1 MHTTRYKIWQWIE
14 DPTGDGSNVQYN
26 VAIST
31 KAKRSNVN
39 PYEISNELLCLR
51 LGLAMN
57 LPVPLGVILE
67 KDGKTYYASLHV
79 AIAGEKLPPATEEDL
94 NAIASDER
102 LTCGIVMF
110 DSWILNEDRCSV
122 NISYF
127 DDTKQTFIF
136 DHGRAFLDKTGRAFL
151 EANKNE
157 ICIGE
162 HCLAERIKS
171 LWSFDD
177 WHRTMLSIPEHY
189 IRDSVE
195 MASTLG
201 LPEEDIDFC
210 TQYLI
215 DRRNQL
221 RELFIQHRKKTFPNL
236 DEGLLDPL
244 IGIPV
249 EYQI

>member
-1 MHTTRYKIWQWIE
+1 MHTIRYKIWQWID

-26 VAIST
+26 VGIST

-51 LGLAMN
+51 LGLAMK
-57 LPVPLGVILE
+57 LPVPLGVLLE
-67 KDGKTYYASLHV
+67 KDEQLYYASLHV
-79 AIAGEKLPPATEEDL
+79 AIEGEKLPPATEEDL
-94 NAIASDER
+94 DAIASNER
-102 LTCGIVMF
+102 LACGIVMF
-110 DSWILNEDRCSV
+110 DSWILNEDRFPG
-122 NISYF
+122 NISYIE
-127 DDTKQTFIF
+127 DANQTFIF
-136 DHGRAFLDKTGRAFL
+136 DHGRAFLNRTGKTYL
-151 EANKNE
+151 EANRDN

-162 HCLAERIKS
+162 HCLANRIKS
-171 LWSFDD
+171 LWSFDE
-177 WHRTMLSIPEHY
+177 WHRTMMGIPDIY

-195 MASTLG
+195 IAATVG
-201 LPEEDIDFC
+201 LPKDDIDFC
-210 TQYLI
+210 TRYLI

-221 RELFIQHRKKTFPNL
+221 REIFIRHRKSTFPNL